1 MKKNALAALALAGVL
16 VAMPV
21 FALAA
26 SGSVSVSSG
35 SSGGSGGGASRGSST
50 SVGTIVAGTGSA
62 GPAGSTQPNAT
73 VVTVDANGN
82 QSTGASTI
90 VSARGTI
97 SVKTNGS
104 TSSGTSISYDQATGN
119 AVYGSIAIAVR
130 TDDHAVA
137 GLPQNVVDTNNGIN
151 AAGTMAGV
159 VPGAEGS
166 QNISDGMNLNTL
178 DAATGIANDVMTE
191 IILKVDYLDESMQ
204 NLIIGGYAN
213 GSTRYVLGQVVSVD
227 YAAKLVTV
235 RIPGS
240 GTYWLAK
247 R

>member
-1 MKKNALAALALAGVL
+1 MNKKALTALALAGAL
-16 VAMPV
+16 VAMPA
-21 FALAA
+21 FAFAAGSTHVSSGGGGGRGA
-26 SGSVSVSSG
+26 SGSSVS
-35 SSGGSGGGASRGSST
+35 A
-50 SVGTIVAGTGSA
+50 GTISAGTGSVA
-62 GPAGSTQPNAT
+62 QTGSTQPSAA

-82 QSTGASTI
+82 QSTGA
-90 VSARGTI
+90 GTI
-97 SVKTNGS
+97 TSAMGTIAVKTNGA
-104 TSSGTSISYDQATGN
+104 TSDGTAITYDQSTGH
-119 AVYGSIAIAVR
+119 AVYGDMVIAVR
-130 TDDHAVA
+130 NDYHAVA
-137 GLPQNVVDTNNGIN
+137 GLPQNVVDTNDGIN

-166 QNISDGMNLNTL
+166 QNISVGINLNTL

-213 GSTRYVLGQVVSVD
+213 GSMQYVLGEVVSVD

-235 RIPGS
+235 KVPGS